1 MKISIIYTLHTD
13 GDYKL
18 DNPEEFGCI
27 GREVDD
33 DVFYDYIGL
42 TEFEN
47 VDMLRCKNNAKD
59 FLWKFLCNGLHFSY
73 ARPCLLKDFCK
84 LIESLVDVIN
94 NFEAGIFVTR
104 KHISGNYDGTEF
116 EVVIRE
122 E

>member
-1 MKISIIYTLHTD
+1 MYR
-13 GDYKL
+13 KL
-18 DNPEEFGCI
+18 KELG
-27 GREVDD
+27 G
-33 DVFYDYIGL
+33 
-42 TEFEN
+42 FEN

-73 ARPCLLKDFCK
+73 ARPWLLKDFYK